1 MVVLS
6 NVCDIY
12 IYIYLLFRLFIDMHF
27 ETDHPMGVGAIMI
40 LLFMFYMLKS
50 PEDDQV
56 DGWNFYRLSV

>member
-56 DGWNFYRLSV
+56 DG